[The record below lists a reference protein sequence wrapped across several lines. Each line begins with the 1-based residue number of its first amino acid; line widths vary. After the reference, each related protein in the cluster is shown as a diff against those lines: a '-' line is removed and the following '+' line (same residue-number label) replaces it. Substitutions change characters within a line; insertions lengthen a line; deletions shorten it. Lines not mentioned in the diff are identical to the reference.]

1 MCFFGGGAKAAP
13 APKKA
18 EFEDAPPVV
27 TGKQTG
33 VDDPKD
39 TAKATDKL
47 KMDRKKREGTY
58 VEPTADTNL
67 ERTTSLLTRRSGGNK
82 TAQQKA
88 NLAKNKAK
96 AKSLALKRKSN
107 TRPKGAYGGASDI
120 RLKENISEVG
130 LSKLGYKIYEF
141 NYKNDDTRYRG
152 AMAQDVI
159 TKLPKAISLQDGYLY
174 VNYDMIDINMEAI

>member
-47 KMDRKKREGTY
+47 RMDRKIKEGTA
-58 VEPTADTNL
+58 ADTNL
-67 ERTTSLLTRRSGGNK
+67 DRTTSLLTNSGGGNK

-88 NLAKNKAK
+88 NLARNKAK
-96 AKSLALKRKSN
+96 AKSLAKARMNNKSMS
-107 TRPKGAYGGASDI
+107 RSGG
-120 RLKENISEVG
+120 RV
-130 LSKLGYKIYEF
+130 
-141 NYKNDDTRYRG
+141 
-152 AMAQDVI
+152 
-159 TKLPKAISLQDGYLY
+159 
-174 VNYDMIDINMEAI
+174 